1 MPEQALPSGQSRAP
15 GFVGA
20 LAVPH
25 RGGHPAVASEREPGS
40 CLSAEGGHP
49 FGVAPAPMEVPD
61 AETGELLV
69 LNAAVAFGRSETDE
83 ESAPREPIP
92 GVQRRRDQF
101 ASARERRGLPA
112 VTAPAHRSLAVSPEA
127 AAELHLLRARLDEQ
141 VREAVG
147 REEAREVH
155 RQNVLAATAQR
166 WKRDKMRKDFAQERR
181 QARQE
186 IENLRYDS
194 EMALA
199 HALARMGLLK

>member
-1 MPEQALPSGQSRAP
+1 
-15 GFVGA
+15 
-20 LAVPH
+20 
-25 RGGHPAVASEREPGS
+25 
-40 CLSAEGGHP
+40 
-49 FGVAPAPMEVPD
+49 MEVPD

-69 LNAAVAFGRSETDE
+69 LNAAVAFAQAEKEE
-83 ESAPREPIP
+83 ESVSHDPIP

-112 VTAPAHRSLAVSPEA
+112 VTAPAHRSLAVSPEV

-155 RQNVLAATAQR
+155 RQSVLAATAQR